1 MFLLVKV
8 LCGES
13 TMTVTLTTAEP
24 FEGRMYVSGHG
35 ETCGVN
41 GVGKNVTILRLPLPR
56 REQVDRSD
64 IECGLTP
71 AFSIDNENRY

>member
-1 MFLLVKV
+1 MFFIVKV

-13 TMTVTLTTAEP
+13 IMTVTLTTAEL

-41 GVGKNVTILRLPLPR
+41 GVGRNVTMLRLPLPR
-56 REQVDRSD
+56 REQVDRS
-64 IECGLTP
+64 ECGLTP